1 MGLRDALLD
10 IGMRQARAEEPAPGR
25 FEESGLQ
32 RGVAQAGQ
40 DPGDDVPG
48 QVTRPG
54 ERLRVVQGLFDG
66 VVAGADAYGGALTAV
81 DGEDGGGQPQVLQGL
96 RQASVVGAD
105 DDLAV
110 LGEGGEDAGE
120 AVHLGGV
127 HGLHRVVDDEKPEGV
142 LWEEGAREETRTSAP
157 STTTGSDALL
167 CVLGAVIAFGSLAW
181 LTGNLTNALVGT
193 GPWAPFKAT
202 DALLHP
208 DALWPHLSPTALN
221 GRCAARLLQLV
232 A

>member
-1 MGLRDALLD
+1 
-10 IGMRQARAEEPAPGR
+10 MRQARAEEPAPGR

-32 RGVAQAGQ
+32 CGAAQAEQ

-208 DALWPHLSPTALN
+208 DALWPHLSPTALMV
-221 GRCAARLLQLV
+221 GARLDCSS
-232 A
+232 

>member
-10 IGMRQARAEEPAPGR
+10 LGMRQARAEEPAPGR

-32 RGVAQAGQ
+32 CGVAQAGQ

-193 GPWAPFKAT
+193 GPWAPFKGT